1 MRMNT
6 GNQTAS
12 AVFTLSLLVIFLVA
26 TERRLFAAE
35 QKAPAADSPIQTDSH
50 WQADL
55 LIVGGTESGC
65 AAAVQAARM
74 GVASIVLV
82 NDIDW
87 LGGQF
92 SAEALGAIDENRG
105 PSGYGHGVPFPRAGL
120 FKEVIDRIEADNL
133 KQYEQPRP
141 GNTRVITTVRPAQAK
156 RIFEELLSPYVS
168 SGQIRIVSNHY
179 PVAVTKDNRGKR
191 VAAVRFRSTD
201 SKTTDSKN
209 RRTSPDLTVQ
219 AKLTIDASDWGDVI
233 RLSGAG
239 YEFGPD
245 LKSKYHEPLAPTSR
259 QDYPLTDMNPLTYCM
274 VLVEDES
281 GELLPPIKKP
291 AHYDA
296 RNYRNHAY
304 PKGSKFV
311 YTTRRLVDHY
321 EYPEIKS
328 PDVILLCFP
337 AFDYPLD
344 VLPKRVADTLEK
356 MEPGASRKNIVE
368 MTREQRQVI
377 YEDAKQYSLGF
388 LYYMQ
393 SEVDQAEKDKRYSL
407 RRFRLTEEFGTADRM
422 PPKPYLRESLRLQ
435 AMYMMRQ
442 QDTTGHLGQATNF
455 ASAMYHDGVCCWQFE
470 YDFHPTARHFITGDP
485 AGPWTGVFRKG
496 RTWGPPYSG
505 LSLFPLRS
513 LVPREIDGLLA
524 SQKNLGYS
532 SLVGSAVRLHDQSM
546 AIGQAGGAVAAIS
559 LRHNVQ
565 PRAIP
570 FDRVLLSEVWTGL
583 CTKHEKRGQPA
594 MLWPFH
600 DVEPTHP
607 AFVAINML
615 AIRQGL
621 PLSPNQTEFHP
632 DKPAEPKWRAAV
644 VARSLESKQ
653 YQTKPIVPAGKM
665 TRGQFAIRWWDSIAN
680 LPEKPFPP
688 RRKENDYDADGV
700 ADADDPLPI
709 NSAKSSWE
717 GFGIPEDQDG
727 KPPALSENQTEEI
740 RINFT
745 GKETPVVA
753 GSVVSGFVNDSGSP
767 FDLQKG
773 FGWSRDIS
781 SHFRRRADLEGELRT
796 TFLFTRSHDRWEHAV
811 KNGRYRVTVCIG
823 DAGHEQ
829 AGQNVRVENQ
839 PLFENIST
847 QAGWFREKTIEVNV
861 KDARLTVEIGKK
873 GSTTNTCIN
882 WLILQ
887 PVSSK

>member
-1 MRMNT
+1 MKLNNKDRTCRAISLALLISIALLIT
-6 GNQTAS
+6 GQET
-12 AVFTLSLLVIFLVA
+12 VA
-26 TERRLFAAE
+26 EGSQLC
-35 QKAPAADSPIQTDSH
+35 
-50 WQADL
+50 ADL

-74 GVASIVLV
+74 GVASIILV

-87 LGGQF
+87 IGGQF

-120 FKEVIDRIEADNL
+120 FKEVMDRIEADNL
-133 KQYEQPRP
+133 KQYGQPRP

-168 SGQIRIVSNHY
+168 SGQIRIVSNYY
-179 PVAVTKDNRGKR
+179 PVAVIKDDKGKR
-191 VAAVRFRSTD
+191 VAAVQFRSTK
-201 SKTTDSKN
+201 SKAETTYSEM
-209 RRTSPDLTVQ
+209 TVH

-233 RLSGAG
+233 RLCGAG

-245 LKSKYHEPLAPTSR
+245 LKSKYQEPLAPTSR
-259 QDYPLTDMNPLTYCM
+259 KDYPLTDMNPLTYCM
-274 VLVEDES
+274 VIVEDES
-281 GELLPPIKKP
+281 GELLPPITKP
-291 AHYDA
+291 ANYDP

-344 VLPKRVADTLEK
+344 LLPKRVVDALEK
-356 MEPGASRKNIVE
+356 IEAGASRKNIAE
-368 MTREQRQVI
+368 MSREQREIV

-393 SEVDQAEKDKRYSL
+393 TEVDQTEKDKRYSL
-407 RRFRLTEEFGTADRM
+407 RRFRLTDEFGTADNM

-442 QDTTGHLGQATNF
+442 QDTTGHLGQSTSF
-455 ASAMYHDGVCCWQFE
+455 ASTMYHDGICCWQFE
-470 YDFHPTARHFITGDP
+470 YDFHPTARRFITGDS
-485 AGPWTGVFRKG
+485 AGPWTGIFRQG

-513 LVPREIDGLLA
+513 LVAREIDGLLA

-546 AIGQAGGAVAAIS
+546 AVGQAGGAVAAIS
-559 LRHNVQ
+559 LKHKKQ
-565 PRAIP
+565 PRTIP
-570 FDRVLLSEVWTGL
+570 FDRTLLAEVWSGL
-583 CTKHEKRGQPA
+583 CAKYKGGQPA

-600 DVEPTHP
+600 DLEPTHP
-607 AFVAINML
+607 AFIAINML
-615 AIRQGL
+615 AIRRGL

-632 DKPAEPKWRAAV
+632 DKPADPKWKDEV
-644 VARSLESKQ
+644 VSRSLESKR
-653 YQTKPIVPAGKM
+653 YETKPATPQGKM
-665 TRGQFAIRWWDSIAN
+665 TRGQFAVRWWNLIAS
-680 LPEKPFPP
+680 LPEKPFFV
-688 RRKENDYDADGV
+688 RQKENDYDADGIPDV
-700 ADADDPLPI
+700 DDPLPI
-709 NSAKSSWE
+709 DSAQSSWE

-727 KPPALSENQTEEI
+727 MPNSFSEKETEGI

-745 GKETPVVA
+745 DKEAAVVA
-753 GSVVSGFVNDSGSP
+753 GFMNDSGFP
-767 FDLQKG
+767 FDLKKG

-781 SHFRRRADLEGELRT
+781 SNFRRRPNLNGELRN
-796 TFLFTRSHDRWEHAV
+796 TFLFTRSHDQWEYTV
-811 KNGRYRVTVCIG
+811 NNGRYRVTVCIG

-829 AGQNVRVENQ
+829 TGQNVTVENQ
-839 PLFENIST
+839 ILFDNITT
-847 QAGWFREKTIEVNV
+847 QTGWFNEKTIEVEV
-861 KDARLTVEIGKK
+861 TDGRLTVDVGKN
-873 GSTTNTCIN
+873 GSTTNTCLN
-882 WLILQ
+882 WIILK
-887 PVSSK
+887 PVSAKQ

>member
-1 MRMNT
+1 MRMNIKK
-6 GNQTAS
+6 QTVS
-12 AVFTLSLLVIFLVA
+12 AVFLLSLVFFVLI
-26 TERRLFAAE
+26 AAE
-35 QKAPAADSPIQTDSH
+35 QKTFAEESTF
-50 WQADL
+50 QADL

-120 FKEVIDRIEADNL
+120 FKEVMDRIEADNL
-133 KQYEQPRP
+133 KQYGQPRP

-156 RIFEELLSPYVS
+156 RIFEELLSAYVT
-168 SGQIRIVSNHY
+168 SGQIRIVSNYY
-179 PVAVTKDNRGKR
+179 PVAVEKDKHGKR
-191 VAAVRFRSTD
+191 VTAVVFRSTN
-201 SKTTDSKN
+201 SKN
-209 RRTSPDLTVQ
+209 KTASPELTVH

-233 RLSGAG
+233 KLCGAE

-259 QDYPLTDMNPLTYCM
+259 KDYPLTDMNPLTYCM
-274 VLVEDES
+274 VIVEDES
-281 GELLPPIKKP
+281 GELIAPIAKP

-296 RNYRNHAY
+296 RNYRNHGY

-321 EYPEIKS
+321 EYPEAKS

-344 VLPKRVADTLEK
+344 VLPKRVADALEK
-356 MEPGASRKNIVE
+356 IEPGASRKNIAE
-368 MTREQRQVI
+368 MSREQRQII

-393 SEVDQAEKDKRYSL
+393 TEVDRTEKNKRYSL
-407 RRFRLTEEFGTADRM
+407 RRFRLTDEFDTADNM

-455 ASAMYHDGVCCWQFE
+455 ASTMYHDGICCWQFE
-470 YDFHPTARHFITGDP
+470 YDFHPTARRFITGDS
-485 AGPWTGVFRKG
+485 AGPWTGIFRKG

-532 SLVGSAVRLHDQSM
+532 SLVSSAVRLHDQSM
-546 AIGQAGGAVAAIS
+546 AVGQAGGAVAAIS
-559 LRHNVQ
+559 LKHKTQ
-565 PRAIP
+565 PRNIP
-570 FDRVLLSEVWTGL
+570 FDRKLLAQVWAGL
-583 CTKHEKRGQPA
+583 CAKYKGGQPA

-600 DVEPTHP
+600 DIEPTHP

-615 AIRQGL
+615 AIRRGL
-621 PLSPNQTEFHP
+621 PLSPTQTEFHP
-632 DKPAEPKWRAAV
+632 DQPANSKWKDEV
-644 VARSLESKQ
+644 VLRSLESKLFEA
-653 YQTKPIVPAGKM
+653 KPVAPQGEM
-665 TRGQFAIRWWDSIAN
+665 TRGQFAIQWWNIISD
-680 LPEKPFPP
+680 LPEKPFPV
-688 RRKENDYDADGV
+688 RRKETDYDADGIP
-700 ADADDPLPI
+700 DADDPLPL

-717 GFGIPEDQDG
+717 AFGIPEDQDG
-727 KPPALSENQTEEI
+727 MPGSFAERKADEI

-745 GKETPVVA
+745 GKEAAVVA
-753 GSVVSGFVNDSGSP
+753 GFTNDSGFP
-767 FDLQKG
+767 FDLKRG

-781 SHFRRRADLEGELRT
+781 SNFRKRTNLEGELRN
-796 TFLFTRSHDRWEHAV
+796 TFLFTRTHDQWEYTV
-811 KNGRYRVTVCIG
+811 KNGRYRVTVCVG

-829 AGQNVRVENQ
+829 AGQNVTVENR
-839 PLFENIST
+839 PLFDNIST
-847 QAGWFREKTIEVNV
+847 QTGWFNEKTIEVEV
-861 KDARLTVEIGKK
+861 TDGRLTVEIGKK
-873 GSTTNTCIN
+873 GSTSNTCLN
-882 WLILQ
+882 WIILK
-887 PVSSK
+887 PVSNKEIK